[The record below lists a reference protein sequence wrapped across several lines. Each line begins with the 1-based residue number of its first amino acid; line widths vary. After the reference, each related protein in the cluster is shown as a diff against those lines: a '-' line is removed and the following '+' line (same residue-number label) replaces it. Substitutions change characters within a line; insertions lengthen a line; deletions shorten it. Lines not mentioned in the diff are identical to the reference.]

1 MHLGYWDVEARKHAW
16 GMIAVL
22 IIVGLG
28 LLASVVFSD
37 QLQELFVGLYDFL
50 D

>member
-1 MHLGYWDVEARKHAW
+1 MHLGYWDVEAGKHVW

-37 QLQELFVGLYDFL
+37 QLQVLFVRLYGLL

>member
-1 MHLGYWDVEARKHAW
+1 MHLGYWDVEAGKHAW

-37 QLQELFVGLYDFL
+37 RLQELFLRLYGFL